1 MSDFL
6 RAKRVHVLPF
16 RSFLKWATC
25 NHVQLV
31 LPMTTDQS
39 ALICIS
45 KIVLVQV
52 FKHGR
57 GVLGEQIFSFDFETY
72 NAHMPRFSLYH
83 NVPHH
88 SIYKP
93 FNN

>member
-1 MSDFL
+1 
-6 RAKRVHVLPF
+6 
-16 RSFLKWATC
+16 
-25 NHVQLV
+25 
-31 LPMTTDQS
+31 MTTDQS

-72 NAHMPRFSLYH
+72 NAHMPRFRLYH